1 MQQFTAES
9 LAAARA
15 ETRAPGQGRLIFAGT
30 PEIAATCLRSL
41 LEDGAQVAA
50 VLTRPDAPVGRRR
63 RLTPSPVAQ
72 AAEAAG
78 IPVIKADSVDSAVTA
93 ELRRVEADLGVVVAY
108 GALLPE
114 AALQVPARGWVN
126 LHYSNLPAYRG
137 AAPVPHA
144 LLAGE
149 TATAATV
156 FQLERGMDTG
166 PVHGACS
173 YEIREATSA
182 GTVLEEL
189 TRLGAELLTVL
200 LPRLLDGSSV
210 PRPQQGSPS
219 FAPKLT
225 REDAFVDPRG
235 RAADLVRRIN
245 ATIPEPGAWTLNADQ
260 RIKLG
265 VARLHRTP
273 TEPASAE
280 AAAAALADATTGEVL
295 RLPAEHPGQP
305 DVVAFR
311 AGDGE
316 AVVLSG
322 VQPAGK
328 NMLSAA
334 DWHRGLHGP
343 VRLGPVGPGDP
354 EQSQDTSAQNPRIES
369 STPTEEQNA

>member
-1 MQQFTAES
+1 MQQFTADS
-9 LAAARA
+9 LAAASA
-15 ETRAPGQGRLIFAGT
+15 ASDGPGRGRVLFAGT
-30 PEIAATCLRSL
+30 PEIAATCLRRL
-41 LEDGAQVAA
+41 LSHGADIVA

-78 IPVIKADSVDSAVTA
+78 IPVIKAASIDSSVTA
-93 ELRRVEADLGVVVAY
+93 ELTTAEADLGVVVAY

-114 AALQVPARGWVN
+114 AALKVPARGWVN
-126 LHYSNLPAYRG
+126 LHYSQLPAYRG

-149 TATAATV
+149 RTTAATV

-166 PVHGACS
+166 PVHGLCS

-182 GTVLEEL
+182 GTVLEDL
-189 TRLGAELLTVL
+189 TNLGASLLTVL
-200 LPRLLDGSSV
+200 LPSLLTGTST
-210 PRPQQGSPS
+210 PQAQRGTPS

-225 REDAFVDPRG
+225 REDAFIDPSRP
-235 RAADLVRRIN
+235 AAELVKRIN
-245 ATIPEPGAWTLNADQ
+245 ATIPEPGAWTLNGDQ

-273 TEPASAE
+273 SDPD
-280 AAAAALADATTGEVL
+280 AAQRLEAALAETATGQVL
-295 RLPAEHPGQP
+295 SLPSTEDSESMSPLAGNHTSASREAGS
-305 DVVAFR
+305 VIAFR

-328 NMLSAA
+328 TMINAV
-334 DWHRGLHGP
+334 DWYRGLQSQ
-343 VRLGPVGPGDP
+343 VRLGGT
-354 EQSQDTSAQNPRIES
+354 EQTT
-369 STPTEEQNA
+369 STPTEEHHA